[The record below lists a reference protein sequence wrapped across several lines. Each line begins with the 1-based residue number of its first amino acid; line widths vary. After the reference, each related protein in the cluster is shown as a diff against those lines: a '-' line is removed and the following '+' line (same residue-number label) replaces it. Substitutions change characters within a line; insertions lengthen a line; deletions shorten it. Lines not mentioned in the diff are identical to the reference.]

1 MLERDD
7 SRRWPCTQARPLWLL
22 GIPCWL
28 ESDDGGGR
36 LGIGGRGSREGVR
49 YHIFYPGHILY
60 VSCVFSYIAE
70 LPLLPQHP
78 GIGAAAEGIGEGAMI
93 CPQLKL
99 PALYLETEVSNG
111 AESCQQLPVERAIGH
126 LSAVQLFGEEPQW
139 LPRVSAAA
147 ALKKSCSHVT

>member
-1 MLERDD
+1 M
-7 SRRWPCTQARPLWLL
+7 TAA
-22 GIPCWL
+22 
-28 ESDDGGGR
+28 GGR
-36 LGIGGRGSREGVR
+36 AHRLDPCGCWASPAGWKVMTVVAGWASVAGGQERVSATT
-49 YHIFYPGHILY
+49 FSTPGTRHILY
-60 VSCVFSYIAE
+60 VSCVFSYITE

-126 LSAVQLFGEEPQW
+126 LSAVQLFGKEPQR
-139 LPRVSAAA
+139 LPRVAAAA
-147 ALKKSCSHVT
+147 ALMICCFKVT